1 MNSFTGN
8 KQPAQ
13 NLGRPPGSLNKITRT
28 MKDAAVAA
36 AEELGH
42 HDRDQWTLVASKGDP
57 NGMKHFFM
65 VMAVENMRTFGAILA
80 RIMQLHVQATG
91 MPAYLTEEQAI
102 AELKTYGLPSNLIEH
117 LHSIDESEKTQARL
131 SRVTPRFQRLA
142 APQLAQSHHQNHEG
156 RSGRRCRGAGA
167 P

>member
-80 RIMQLHVQATG
+80 RIMPLHVQATG
-91 MPAYLTEEQAI
+91 MPAYLTEEQVVAV
-102 AELKTYGLPSNLIEH
+102 KTYGLQASLIEH
-117 LHSIDESEKTQARL
+117 
-131 SRVTPRFQRLA
+131 
-142 APQLAQSHHQNHEG
+142 
-156 RSGRRCRGAGA
+156 CRGAGA